1 MKIFLNG
8 YVLALV
14 SVFFWSF
21 NVLIAHYLSNQLT
34 PFQIAFG
41 RWFVAALVLLPL
53 TAKSV
58 WNNRKILWIHRK
70 HVFVSALIAV
80 VLQNTI
86 VYQAGRTASVINMAL
101 LGTMAPIF
109 LVIFSKI
116 FLHTSISVKQI
127 IGFGIALLGVLIIIS
142 KGRLNDLL
150 HIPVVPGDFWML
162 FMTVIFGA
170 YGVLQ
175 TRKTDVPALTLLG
188 AMVFIGVLI
197 LTPVFLIT
205 LWTDPVRHL
214 TTEAVV
220 IVIYMGVCPSII
232 SYLCWDIS
240 LEKIGALK
248 TGLLYYLMPVFS
260 SIEAYFIIGEKMS
273 AAQLCGGI
281 LVVSGVFIAAYH
293 HAKHQLAIH
302 RV

>member
-58 WNNRKILWIHRK
+58 WNNRKILWTHRK

-116 FLHTSISVKQI
+116 FLHTSISVNHSA
-127 IGFGIALLGVLIIIS
+127 G
-142 KGRLNDLL
+142 
-150 HIPVVPGDFWML
+150 
-162 FMTVIFGA
+162 
-170 YGVLQ
+170 
-175 TRKTDVPALTLLG
+175 
-188 AMVFIGVLI
+188 
-197 LTPVFLIT
+197 
-205 LWTDPVRHL
+205 LW
-214 TTEAVV
+214 
-220 IVIYMGVCPSII
+220 I
-232 SYLCWDIS
+232 
-240 LEKIGALK
+240 
-248 TGLLYYLMPVFS
+248 
-260 SIEAYFIIGEKMS
+260 
-273 AAQLCGGI
+273 
-281 LVVSGVFIAAYH
+281 
-293 HAKHQLAIH
+293 
-302 RV
+302 

>member
-1 MKIFLNG
+1 MEQQKNTVDTQKACVRFCSDRRRFTK
-8 YVLALV
+8 YDC
-14 SVFFWSF
+14 
-21 NVLIAHYLSNQLT
+21 LS
-34 PFQIAFG
+34 G
-41 RWFVAALVLLPL
+41 RADGFC
-53 TAKSV
+53 
-58 WNNRKILWIHRK
+58 HQYG
-70 HVFVSALIAV
+70 V
-80 VLQNTI
+80 V
-86 VYQAGRTASVINMAL
+86 GDDGSD
-101 LGTMAPIF
+101 
-109 LVIFSKI
+109 FSGDLFKNI
-116 FLHTSISVKQI
+116 LHTSISVKQI

-220 IVIYMGVCPSII
+220 IVIYMGLCPSII

-240 LEKIGALK
+240 LEK
-248 TGLLYYLMPVFS
+248 
-260 SIEAYFIIGEKMS
+260 
-273 AAQLCGGI
+273 
-281 LVVSGVFIAAYH
+281 SG
-293 HAKHQLAIH
+293 
-302 RV
+302 R

>member
-1 MKIFLNG
+1 M
-8 YVLALV
+8 
-14 SVFFWSF
+14 
-21 NVLIAHYLSNQLT
+21 
-34 PFQIAFG
+34 
-41 RWFVAALVLLPL
+41 
-53 TAKSV
+53 
-58 WNNRKILWIHRK
+58 
-70 HVFVSALIAV
+70 FVSALIAV

-116 FLHTSISVKQI
+116 FLHTVISAKQI
-127 IGFGIALLGVLIIIS
+127 IGFCIALFGVLIIVS
-142 KGRLNDLL
+142 KGQLTHLL
-150 HIPVVPGDFWML
+150 HIPLVPGDFWML

-175 TRKTDVPALTLLG
+175 TRKIDVPALTLLG
-188 AMVFIGVLI
+188 TMVFIGVLI

-205 LWTDPVRHL
+205 LWTNPIHHL
-214 TTEAVV
+214 TVEAVV
-220 IVIYMGVCPSII
+220 IVIYMGLCPSII

-260 SIEAYFIIGEKMS
+260 SVEAYFILGEKIS
-273 AAQLCGGI
+273 AAQLSGGI
-281 LVVSGVFIAAYH
+281 LVVTGVFIAAYH
-293 HAKHQLAIH
+293 HAKHQVAIH

>member
-1 MKIFLNG
+1 M
-8 YVLALV
+8 
-14 SVFFWSF
+14 
-21 NVLIAHYLSNQLT
+21 
-34 PFQIAFG
+34 
-41 RWFVAALVLLPL
+41 
-53 TAKSV
+53 
-58 WNNRKILWIHRK
+58 
-70 HVFVSALIAV
+70 FVSALIAV

-101 LGTMAPIF
+101 LGMMAPIF

-214 TTEAVV
+214 MTEAVV
-220 IVIYMGVCPSII
+220 IVIYMGLCPSII

-281 LVVSGVFIAAYH
+281 LVISGVFIAAYH
-293 HAKHQLAIH
+293 HAKHQVAIH